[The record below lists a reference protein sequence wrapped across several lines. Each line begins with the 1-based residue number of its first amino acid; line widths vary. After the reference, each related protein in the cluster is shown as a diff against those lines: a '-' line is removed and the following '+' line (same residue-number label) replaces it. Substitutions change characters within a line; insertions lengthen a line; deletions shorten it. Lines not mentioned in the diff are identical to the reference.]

1 MAGISTISLNSK
13 AEIYEAI
20 LSGTSDYSD
29 ATIELGLQNDSSFAL
44 DYFDFGLSSGEI
56 DHLIFTYR
64 GESTDFTNE
73 ETMSMF
79 SRVII
84 SSGNGAGCSRPF
96 PTF

>member
-1 MAGISTISLNSK
+1 MDKNKGSFIKRNLLISSLMAGISTISLNSK
-13 AEIYEAI
+13 ADIYEAI

-64 GESTDFTNE
+64 G
-73 ETMSMF
+73 
-79 SRVII
+79 
-84 SSGNGAGCSRPF
+84 
-96 PTF
+96 